1 MSINIGQV
9 IANEIQV
16 CPNTMNNKT
25 PLGHPS
31 LITHLCELAGV
42 NISAPPFERPRKAID
57 EAYYRQYYGGDEA
70 AQPVP
75 PRRSRRGR
83 GPPQGQACAEPH
95 EAEPFQ
101 MRDMYMSLIDARMQ
115 SIHRRRVGTIEMI
128 IGMYDTPPAHR
139 WTMDEF
145 HNVVAWPEEMM
156 KRRKIQM
163 TTWVDEEVGRCS
175 CSVEPCHGI
184 ESSKWAIF
192 GKQNWRCG
200 MNRKLGYGAQL
211 RANLDPTK
219 GVGRLRQQDG
229 GHGSRNPLRRGSGGR
244 CKTQGVSSG
253 GAVVGADLGGSSKY
267 SNENF
272 EGRRGESPE
281 PVGYR
286 WTARA
291 APATR
296 EGSSRAGRGTDWERA
311 LRGLCPGRR
320 TVDSELV
327 RTRGI

>member
-1 MSINIGQV
+1 
-9 IANEIQV
+9 
-16 CPNTMNNKT
+16 
-25 PLGHPS
+25 
-31 LITHLCELAGV
+31 
-42 NISAPPFERPRKAID
+42 
-57 EAYYRQYYGGDEA
+57 
-70 AQPVP
+70 
-75 PRRSRRGR
+75 
-83 GPPQGQACAEPH
+83 
-95 EAEPFQ
+95 
-101 MRDMYMSLIDARMQ
+101 
-115 SIHRRRVGTIEMI
+115 
-128 IGMYDTPPAHR
+128 
-139 WTMDEF
+139 
-145 HNVVAWPEEMM
+145 
-156 KRRKIQM
+156 
-163 TTWVDEEVGRCS
+163 
-175 CSVEPCHGI
+175 
-184 ESSKWAIF
+184 
-192 GKQNWRCG
+192 

-272 EGRRGESPE
+272 EGRRGERLKFLNRDVAADDNLAHPRNGSAGGRVQRLEEHRTSRGVWCAPAALENLEDRVPPTPGKGLALRAGHGGPSPE

-320 TVDSELV
+320 TVDSELCSELQSEEIQSSAGK
-327 RTRGI
+327 RRE